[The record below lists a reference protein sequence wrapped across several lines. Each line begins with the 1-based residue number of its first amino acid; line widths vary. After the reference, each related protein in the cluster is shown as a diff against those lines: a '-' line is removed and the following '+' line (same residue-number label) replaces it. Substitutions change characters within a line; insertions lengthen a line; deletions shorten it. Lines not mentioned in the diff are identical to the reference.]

1 MKIIIV
7 SGGFDPIH
15 SGHIAYF
22 KSAKKLG
29 DMLIVALN
37 SDEWLINKKSKFF
50 MPFEQRKAIVEN
62 LSCVDS
68 VIEFEDDEL
77 GSAINALTKVKAMY
91 PEHKIVFANGGDRNK
106 ENIPEMSV
114 SDVEFE
120 FSVGGDNKK
129 NSSSWILKN
138 WQYYREDRLWGTF
151 YNLFEE
157 DKVKVKELIVAP
169 GKGMSFQKHFMRS
182 EIWMVSKGSCI
193 VNYSKDDPD
202 NKQNIKLNKFDHYLV
217 PVGEWHQITNPFEET
232 CHLIEIQYDEKCVE
246 EDIERTEYY
255 QEKQYLNF
263 YIHDITIKCN
273 FTILAGWQSGYAAAC
288 KAVYAGSI
296 PASASNNPK
305 TFIC

>member
-1 MKIIIV
+1 MKIVVV

-22 KSAKKLG
+22 KSASKLG
-29 DMLIVALN
+29 EKLIVALN
-37 SDEWLINKKSKFF
+37 SDEWLINKKGKFF
-50 MPFEQRKAIVEN
+50 MPLEERKSVVEN

-77 GSAINALTKVKAMY
+77 GSAKNALIKIKEMY
-91 PEHKIVFANGGDRNK
+91 PDDHIIFANGGDRNK
-106 ENIPEMSV
+106 ENIPEMSIENI
-114 SDVEFE
+114 SFE

-138 WQYYREDRLWGTF
+138 WKYYHEERLWGSF

-157 DKVKVKELIVAP
+157 DQVKVKELIVAP

-202 NKQNIKLNKFDHYLV
+202 NKQNITLNKFDHYIV

-232 CHLIEIQYDEKCVE
+232 CHLIEIQYGEKCVE

-255 QEKQYLNF
+255 KEK
-263 YIHDITIKCN
+263 
-273 FTILAGWQSGYAAAC
+273 
-288 KAVYAGSI
+288 
-296 PASASNNPK
+296 
-305 TFIC
+305 